1 MHNSQFLN
9 SISAYGERVY
19 LTVTAYLQIENC
31 SQPAILSK
39 DLCVVIHGRDSRATS
54 AGRSIRNIFSG
65 STFKYSDINRV
76 TGVYELILRETGEQ
90 GSPGLSLCA
99 TVTVFPSPPFDY
111 IFFLYDPSVFDVQG
125 RKGVRERFWTP
136 HRRMFGER
144 KIYAGGDLEATL

>member
-39 DLCVVIHGRDSRATS
+39 DLCMVIHGRDSRATS

-65 STFKYSDINRV
+65 STFKYSDVNRV

-90 GSPGLSLCA
+90 GSPGLFWCA
-99 TVTVFPSPPFDY
+99 PDEVKLSVVRIFEWFENLFTLYFDN
-111 IFFLYDPSVFDVQG
+111 FNL
-125 RKGVRERFWTP
+125 
-136 HRRMFGER
+136 
-144 KIYAGGDLEATL
+144 L